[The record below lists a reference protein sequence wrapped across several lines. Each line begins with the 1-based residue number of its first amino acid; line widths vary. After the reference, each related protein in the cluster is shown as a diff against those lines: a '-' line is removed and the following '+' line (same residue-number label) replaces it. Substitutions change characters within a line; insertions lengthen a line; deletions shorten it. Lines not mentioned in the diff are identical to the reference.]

1 MGGGGGGGGGGGTGG
16 KCGWC
21 RDVACDRK
29 ASDVDG
35 HIDEGRHVGC
45 CTMFFRVG
53 EGRVRNGIG
62 GYLVQ
67 FPLALVPHYIVQ
79 PTEWVL
85 LQC

>member
-1 MGGGGGGGGGGGTGG
+1 MKGGGEGGTGG

-53 EGRVRNGIG
+53 EGRVRNGTG
-62 GYLVQ
+62 GYILCN
-67 FPLALVPHYIVQ
+67 FL
-79 PTEWVL
+79 
-85 LQC
+85 